1 VSAKR
6 EAEVSQLRAV
16 AAGRV
21 DAVAW
26 STTEGGHHWT
36 GFPALGVALLH
47 CTRES
52 AAPDRRVEYGGLAT
66 RAGRTVRVEPT
77 ADPYEALAALARL
90 ALDMAGVPARPP
102 TGGPAL
108 LRVVGADAP
117 APATHDRD
125 GRPALRPA
133 G

>member
-47 CTRES
+47 CTRE
-52 AAPDRRVEYGGLAT
+52 AASDRRVEYGGLAT
-66 RAGRTVRVEPT
+66 MAGRTVRVEPR

-90 ALDMAGVPARPP
+90 ALDMAGVPARP
-102 TGGPAL
+102 TGGPA

-117 APATHDRD
+117 PPAAPHGRD